1 MVLEDVNYTAQGVN
15 GTDATQAVTDKNTAI
30 ETAKAAVDEAVAE
43 ANPVIKVT
51 LTTESADVVL
61 PDPAELTVTDGS
73 VSFSVSVTDGKK
85 PVATDV
91 TFTKGSAD
99 SENSGKTTWT
109 ATLSGVTESK
119 TVAIT
124 AEEETQA
131 PG

>member
-1 MVLEDVNYTAQGVN
+1 MTFTKGSADSENAGKTTWTATLSGVTESKTVAITAEDESAQP
-15 GTDATQAVTDKNTAI
+15 T
-30 ETAKAAVDEAVAE
+30 E
-43 ANPVIKVT
+43 IKVT